1 MNTTPGQA
9 LLNAFGAAVAAARP
23 EAAVAEAVRA
33 MTRPVGRTV
42 VVGGGKAAAGMAL
55 AFEEAWDTLS
65 GPALSGVV
73 VTPYGHV
80 QQRPRHI
87 AVLEAGHPEPDA
99 AGVLAGA
106 RLLGA
111 VRGLTPGDLV
121 VALISGGGSA
131 LMVAPDGVTL
141 GEKLQITRAL
151 LYSGADITEINAV
164 RKGLSR
170 IKGGRLAL
178 AAAPARVVS
187 LIVSDVV
194 GDDLSAIASGPTVP
208 NTSSPQAALAVLQR
222 YGTDLPA
229 AGRHLREQARAPAP
243 THQVRGEAHLI
254 VTNATALAAARTEL
268 QRAGY
273 LASVWS
279 DSVTG
284 EARDAARLHARQA
297 RTLGPGEVLLSGGET
312 TVTVRGT
319 GQGGR
324 NCEFLLALATEL
336 GPGAGLY
343 ALACDTDGIDGVSND
358 GENKAAG
365 ALLTPDTLERAARLG
380 LDARRMLGNNDA
392 ASFFAALGD
401 LVVVGPTGTNVND
414 FRAILR
420 PIEDTAAL
428 QTSGDRPL
436 TG

>member
-1 MNTTPGQA
+1 MNTTPRQA

-33 MTRPVGRTV
+33 MARPVGRTV

-55 AFEEAWDTLS
+55 AFEEAWDALS

-151 LYSGADITEINAV
+151 LHSGADITEINAV

-208 NTSSPQAALAVLQR
+208 DTSSPQAALSVLQR
-222 YGTDLPA
+222 YGIDLPA
-229 AGRHLREQARAPAP
+229 AERHLRVLAAVP
-243 THQVRGEAHLI
+243 TRQVQGEAHLI

-284 EARDAARLHARQA
+284 EASDAARLHARQA
-297 RTLGPGEVLLSGGET
+297 RTLKPGEVLLSGGET

-343 ALACDTDGIDGVSND
+343 AIACDTDGIDGVSND
-358 GENKAAG
+358 GENGAAG

-420 PIEDTAAL
+420 PPEDRAAL
-428 QTSGDRPL
+428 
-436 TG
+436 